1 MPAFLARRLPWIAF
15 WIAAGA
21 LSLHGI
27 ADPDTWWHLK
37 AGERIVAE
45 RAVPRTDPFTYTT
58 PDAPWVDHGW
68 LFQATLHAAR
78 ASAGEAGVAVFTA
91 LVALAAVVL
100 FLVPGRG
107 RAGAWAG
114 ALVALVAVSG
124 AASRFQARPELATFL
139 CLGALL
145 ALLESRRA
153 VWAAPPL
160 LGLWANLHGGF
171 PLGFL
176 VLGGYLLEALIRR
189 EGARRLLA
197 VTAASVA
204 ATLVNPYGPGLWER
218 ALRELRE
225 PALRTGILEW
235 APPFGDLAAVFST
248 SYLEL
253 KAMAALLAIALV
265 ADFRRFR
272 VAHVIVA
279 AALLAGACSSRRAI
293 ALFCLG
299 ALPLVRLHLPGGPRR
314 MPALPL
320 ALVAAAACLWLGAR
334 AVTGDRYRAPGRL
347 ERFGLQ
353 PPALFF
359 PRHATEFLLR
369 VRPAGRLFH
378 DYFSGGWLID
388 RLPGPRPVFID
399 GRILVPALLDRYQ
412 RMIVDR
418 AAWERAVEEFDLG
431 AALLTLFDPN
441 HGALIRRL
449 AEDARWAPV
458 FLDAVAVVF
467 VRDRPEHRDLIARR
481 RIDFARV
488 EPELTDAVLPTAGG
502 PELPGVQC
510 LRRRVDLPLAHF
522 YLGWFF
528 QNLGRVDAS
537 AAHYRA
543 ALAADE
549 RLRDA
554 ETGLGYLA
562 YERGRRLY
570 EAGDADAAEGAF
582 REALRLGFAPGPS
595 LANVGRCLLRRGDR
609 DGARA
614 ALREAARLAP
624 GVDWIRR
631 ELEAVEQSR

>member
-1 MPAFLARRLPWIAF
+1 MSAFLARRLPWIAF
-15 WIAAGA
+15 WLAAAA

-45 RAVPRTDPFTYTT
+45 RAVPRVDPFTYTT

-68 LFQATLHAAR
+68 LFQVALHAVRIA
-78 ASAGEAGVAVFTA
+78 AGEAGVATMTA
-91 LVALAAVVL
+91 LLALAAVAL
-100 FLVPGRG
+100 FLLPGRG
-107 RAGAWAG
+107 RRSAWAG
-114 ALVALVAVSG
+114 ALIALVAVSG

-153 VWAAPPL
+153 VWLAPPL

-176 VLGGYLLEALIRR
+176 VLGAWTLEALLRR
-189 EGARRLLA
+189 DRAPSLLA

-204 ATLVNPYGPGLWER
+204 ATLVNPYGFGLWER
-218 ALRELRE
+218 AVRELE
-225 PALRTGILEW
+225 DPALRTGILEW
-235 APPFGDLAAVFST
+235 APPFGDLASVFST

-279 AALLAGACSSRRAI
+279 AALLAGACASRRAI
-293 ALFCLG
+293 ALFCLA

-314 MPALPL
+314 LPALPL
-320 ALVAAAACLWLGAR
+320 ALGAAAACLWLGAR
-334 AVTGDRYRAPGRL
+334 AVTGERYRAPGRL

-359 PRHATEFLLR
+359 PRQATAFLLR
-369 VRPAGRLFH
+369 ARPAGRLFH

-388 RLPGPRPVFID
+388 RLPGLRPVFID

-418 AAWERAVEEFDLG
+418 AEWERAVEEFDLG

-441 HGALIRRL
+441 HGPLIRRL
-449 AEDARWAPV
+449 AEDPRWAPV

-467 VRDRPEHRDLIARR
+467 VRDRPEHRELIARG
-481 RIDFARV
+481 RIDLARV
-488 EPELTDAVLPTAGG
+488 APELTDVVLPPAGG
-502 PELPGVQC
+502 LELPGVAL
-510 LRRRVDLPLAHF
+510 LRRRVDRPLAHF

-537 AAHYRA
+537 AAHYRS
-543 ALAADE
+543 ALAVDPG
-549 RLRDA
+549 LRDA

-562 YERGRRLY
+562 FERGRKLF

-582 REALRLGFAPGPS
+582 REAFRQGFAPGPS

-609 DGARA
+609 EGARA

-624 GVDWIRR
+624 GVEWIRR
-631 ELEAVEQSR
+631 ELEAAERLR